1 MRWIQNL
8 TRKDSE
14 LQDLMRSTARNL
26 VFTIASLYLAWHMI
40 ATLGYPQFYSPS
52 LWEVSALM
60 LALVLITLRLMERH
74 YLISQI
80 IWMSGLVGA
89 ILLAYSIYQ
98 WPEILLLLICLP
110 LMAVVTT
117 GLPGTLLTILGI
129 TVIIN
134 GIASVF
140 VLPAG
145 YQVGIFLGSSFV
157 AIFGWGVSSNLIN
170 ALDAASYHYGEA
182 RRLLDETRNHRA
194 EISRM
199 LKDRNQVNYQLERMN
214 EMLIF
219 ARSQAEDARE
229 NRNRFML
236 AVSHELRSPLNF
248 IIGFSDLMVNAP
260 ETYAPL
266 KKWPAGL
273 YDDVQEIY
281 TSSKHLMRLI
291 NDILD
296 MGKIDARQM
305 SLYREKAQ
313 MDQIAADVRDMLSA
327 AFEQKDIRLE
337 VDIPADLPPVFVDTT
352 RIRQV
357 LINLLNNGLRFT
369 DQGSVTLRIEHRGT
383 ENTKQAAHLLISVID
398 TGTGI
403 APEDLPR
410 VFDEFRQ
417 VGDENWRRRAG
428 TGLGLYISRH
438 FVELH
443 GGKMDVES
451 TPGQGTRFYF
461 SLPIDSTSLEMPEQ
475 LPPAR
480 LAQRDNRLVLLVTP
494 HAEDAAMLQH
504 ALDGY
509 TLQRVTE
516 ITQAEIQAG
525 QVFPR
530 AVIVASE
537 AGTLLVENLPYDLP
551 VVRFSLPRHAALS
564 NNLHAQLVKP
574 ISRKVLLDT
583 LQSLGPQVRHLLV
596 VDDDPAMIRFVQ
608 QSLRTPAGNGGSYT
622 LKSALSGAQARELL
636 ETNPVDAILLDLEL
650 PDTNGW
656 DWLASLQDQKKLNN
670 IPIIIISAQDI
681 PEMNLLPGASALEL
695 TLRRPLKMAELGS
708 MLKSILEN
716 ILPQYPQ
723 EK

>member
-1 MRWIQNL
+1 MHSLLKNL
-8 TRKDSE
+8 TKKDSE

-26 VFTIASLYLAWHMI
+26 VFTLSGLYLAWHMI
-40 ATLGYPQFYSPS
+40 ATLEYPQIFSPS
-52 LWEVSALM
+52 LWYVSVYM
-60 LALVLITLRLMERH
+60 LGLVLITLRLMERH
-74 YLISQI
+74 YILSQI
-80 IWMSGLVGA
+80 IWLAGLMGA

-98 WPEILLLLICLP
+98 WSEILLLFISLP
-110 LMAVVTT
+110 LITIVTV
-117 GLPGTLLTILGI
+117 GVPGTVLAVL
-129 TVIIN
+129 IN
-134 GIASVF
+134 TLVVNYLARTYA
-140 VLPAG
+140 LPDGFPLA
-145 YQVGIFLGSSFV
+145 IFLSSAFV
-157 AIFGWGVSSNLIN
+157 AVFGWGVSSNLLA

-182 RRLLDETRNHRA
+182 RRLLEETRNHRA

-214 EMLIF
+214 EMLSF
-219 ARSQAEDARE
+219 ARAQAEDARE

-260 ETYAPL
+260 ETYAPV
-266 KKWPAGL
+266 KVWPAGL

-281 TSSKHLMRLI
+281 TSSRHLMRLI

-313 MDQIAADVRDMLSA
+313 MEQIAADVRNMLA
-327 AFEQKDIRLE
+327 GAFQQKGITLAYE
-337 VDIPADLPPVFVDTT
+337 IPPDLPPVFVDTT
-352 RIRQV
+352 RMRQV

-369 DQGSVTLRIEHRGT
+369 DQGSVTLSIEKR
-383 ENTKQAAHLLISVID
+383 KDHLLVNVTD

-403 APEDLPR
+403 AREDLPK

-461 SLPIDSTSLEMPEQ
+461 SLPLNSTSTEESQPSEQ
-475 LPPAR
+475 SQP
-480 LAQRDNRLVLLVTP
+480 AQRDNRLVLLVTER
-494 HAEDAAMLQH
+494 AEDAAMLQH

-509 TLQRVTE
+509 TLQQVTD
-516 ITQAEIQAG
+516 IAQAEDLTG
-525 QVFPR
+525 KLYPR
-530 AVIVASE
+530 AVFLAGE
-537 AGTLLVENLPYDLP
+537 AGSLPADKLPYDLP
-551 VVRFSLPRHAALS
+551 VVQFHLPHASLVG

-583 LQSLGPQVRHLLV
+583 LQSLGPQVRRLLV

-608 QSLRTPAGNGGSYT
+608 QSLRAENEGLPAQSYDLVSAFNGEQA
-622 LKSALSGAQARELL
+622 SALLR
-636 ETNPVDAILLDLEL
+636 TNPVDAILLDLEL

-656 DWLASLQDQKKLNN
+656 EWLACMEKEKMLTN
-670 IPIIIISAQDI
+670 IPVIIISAQDLA
-681 PEMNLLPGASALEL
+681 EMNLMPGKSDLKL

-708 MLKSILEN
+708 VVKAVLEN

>member
-14 LQDLMRSTARNL
+14 LQDLMRSTARHL

-60 LALVLITLRLMERH
+60 LALVLTTLRLMERH

-145 YQVGIFLGSSFV
+145 YEVGIFLGSSFV

-369 DQGSVTLRIEHRGT
+369 DQGSVTLRIEHRGA